1 MLSFIV
7 LTPPTVLSSSVC
19 PQLCNS
25 VLQDGVDLSA
35 LMELPKQQATAR
47 DGAGADAQ
55 ERRAEEQPVPWWRF
69 WRRWQRRWDQQ
80 RQQREADP
88 NAEVVKLYNKAAWA
102 LVGRA
107 CTLLTVYYLP
117 TYLVF
122 GCLGLYHVRAEHTAQ
137 RRCCAAN
144 D

>member
-1 MLSFIV
+1 M
-7 LTPPTVLSSSVC
+7 
-19 PQLCNS
+19 
-25 VLQDGVDLSA
+25 DLRA
-35 LMELPKQQATAR
+35 LMEQ
-47 DGAGADAQ
+47 
-55 ERRAEEQPVPWWRF
+55 EQPKGNGSGSGSGSGSGRQASDERSVAPLNKPHYRLQRF
-69 WRRWQRRWDQQ
+69 IRRYQ
-80 RQQREADP
+80 RQLGEGRRRQAGEEAHG
-88 NAEVVKLYNKAAWA
+88 EVVKLYNKAAWA